1 MEIKNKVV
9 YKKLTE
15 LSLLNNNPRVISK
28 ENMDKLKK
36 SIKNNPDYF
45 EARPII
51 CSDRIGKL
59 VILAGNQRYLASK
72 DLGLKEV
79 PCVILHNLTEQK
91 EKEIVIRDNVE
102 LGQWDYELLANEW
115 EVEELQDW
123 GVDIPSYEDVDEEEL
138 MNNTDL
144 QELNTNQGFNLRNKK
159 IKEYLVI
166 VFEGNEK
173 KEFIEKVVKNKL
185 NIPTNINENTIVC
198 NKDFIKCDE

>member
-91 EKEIVIRDNVE
+91 EKEIIIRDNVE
-102 LGQWDYELLANEW
+102 LGDWDYDLLANEW
-115 EVEELQDW
+115 EIPDLKDW
-123 GVDIPSYEDVDEEEL
+123 GVDIPSYEDIEEKEIK
-138 MNNTDL
+138 NNEEYKEKFQIIIECQNETE
-144 QELNTNQGFNLRNKK
+144 QEK
-159 IKEYLVI
+159 IY
-166 VFEGNEK
+166 
-173 KEFIEKVVKNKL
+173 NKL
-185 NIPTNINENTIVC
+185 QREN
-198 NKDFIKCDE
+198 IKCRIQSL

>member
-28 ENMDKLKK
+28 ENMEKLKK

-91 EKEIVIRDNVE
+91 E
-102 LGQWDYELLANEW
+102 
-115 EVEELQDW
+115 
-123 GVDIPSYEDVDEEEL
+123 
-138 MNNTDL
+138 
-144 QELNTNQGFNLRNKK
+144 NQIS
-159 IKEYLVI
+159 IKQ
-166 VFEGNEK
+166 
-173 KEFIEKVVKNKL
+173 KN
-185 NIPTNINENTIVC
+185 
-198 NKDFIKCDE
+198 F